1 MSHTNY
7 EITQINA
14 IPWDNQWEVNDQV
27 YDLSDE
33 TFDDQASFMYNGDEI
48 QVIRWNS
55 ETNTISYELGEHYE
69 NGVTSL
75 GEAVEEGVSNP
86 RTHPILS
93 RVIYHFENAYLNFI
107 YTEQSRLIRDVRE
120 ACEDDVLNGFNFTT
134 IKVEFLTLSDW
145 FLMPDSG
152 MTEESKQEWLAWR
165 QRIRD
170 WQAPSEDSEESIRNL
185 TVPVPPS
192 TTDKFGKSLFDA
204 FENFNYYKNSL
215 RKLESSRTLNF
226 TKTDVTKEEYLENG
240 PINNQTMGETILS
253 EAEFLGKYSLQPD

>member
-7 EITQINA
+7 EITSINA
-14 IPWDNQWEVNDQV
+14 IPWDNQWEINDQV

-33 TFDDQASFMYNGDEI
+33 LFDDESSFMYNGEEI
-48 QVIRWNS
+48 QVLRWNS
-55 ETNTISYELGEHYE
+55 VTNTIDYELGEHYE

-75 GEAVEEGVSNP
+75 GNAEEEGVTNP

-107 YTEQSRLIRDVRE
+107 YEQQSQMIEDVRE
-120 ACEDDVLNGFNFTT
+120 ACEDDILNGFNFTT
-134 IKVEFLTLSDW
+134 IKVDFLTLSDW
-145 FLMPDSG
+145 FFVSDSG
-152 MTEESKQEWLAWR
+152 MSEETKQEWMAWR

-170 WQAPSEDSEESIRNL
+170 WQEPSEDSEESVRNL

-204 FENFNYYKNSL
+204 FDNFNFYKNSL
-215 RKLESSRTLNF
+215 RKLESARTLNF

-240 PINNQTMGETILS
+240 PITNEVLGETVLS
-253 EAEFLGKYSLQPD
+253 QDEFLSKYSIQPD

>member
-7 EITQINA
+7 EIFQINA

-33 TFDDQASFMYNGDEI
+33 LFDDQSSFMYNGEEI
-48 QVIRWNS
+48 QVLRWNS

-75 GEAVEEGVSNP
+75 GEAVEEGVINP

-93 RVIYHFENAYLNFI
+93 RVIHHFENAYLNFI
-107 YTEQSRLIRDVRE
+107 YEQQSELIANVRE
-120 ACEDDVLNGFNFTT
+120 ASEDDVKNGFNFTT
-134 IKVEFLTLSDW
+134 IKIDFLALSDW
-145 FLMPDSG
+145 FFLPDSD
-152 MTEESKQEWLAWR
+152 MSEESKQEWMAWR

-170 WQAPSEDSEESIRNL
+170 WQAPSDDSEESIRNL
-185 TVPVPPS
+185 AIPVPPS
-192 TTDKFGKSLFDA
+192 TTNKFGKSLSDA
-204 FENFNYYKNSL
+204 FENFEYYKNSL
-215 RKLESSRTLNF
+215 RKLESARTLNF

-240 PINNQTMGETILS
+240 PINNEIMGETILS
-253 EAEFLGKYSLQPD
+253 EDEFLSKYSLQPD